1 MSRMQ
6 ESLPE
11 LEARRAEL
19 YARLPE
25 SGDLRRGSV
34 SENYRRC
41 GKGNCACAQPEHP
54 GHGPRL
60 LWTRTGPGGKT
71 IGRQLA
77 PQEVDKVRRELA
89 AYREF
94 ATLSEAILAVNEE
107 ICEARPPS
115 PLAEG
120 ASTSAAQDAPAAAD
134 GQKGGS
140 SPRSRRRSRPR

>member
-1 MSRMQ
+1 MSAMQ

-19 YARLPE
+19 YARLLE

-41 GKGNCACAQPEHP
+41 GKANCACAQPEHP

-71 IGRQLA
+71 VGRQLA

-94 ATLSEAILAVNEE
+94 VTLSEAILAVNEE
-107 ICEARPPS
+107 ICEARAPS
-115 PLAEG
+115 SLADAAG
-120 ASTSAAQDAPAAAD
+120 AAQDAPAAAG

-140 SPRSRRRSRPR
+140 SARSRKRSPPR

>member
-6 ESLPE
+6 ESLSE

-41 GKGNCACAQPEHP
+41 GKPNCACAQPEHP

-71 IGRQLA
+71 VGRQLA
-77 PQEVDKVRRELA
+77 RQEVDKVRGELA

-94 ATLSEAILAVNEE
+94 VTHSEAILAVNEE
-107 ICEARPPS
+107 ICEARPVSS
-115 PLAEG
+115 PAEAAGGGRDSDAG
-120 ASTSAAQDAPAAAD
+120 AA
-134 GQKGGS
+134 GEKGGS
-140 SPRSRRRSRPR
+140 SPR